1 MKRTAIAFAA
11 LLGVGA
17 VALPLSSAQAYI
29 GEGIQGRPHAGNTP
43 ERMYAYRHGIP
54 YTGPRRRHHLYGN
67 PYRTY
72 HYGR

>member
-1 MKRTAIAFAA
+1 MSRFAIAGLA
-11 LLGVGA
+11 LLGVAAA
-17 VALPLSSAQAYI
+17 VPARAYI

-43 ERMYAYRHGIP
+43 ERMYAYRHGVP

-67 PYRTY
+67 PYRTH